1 MKRIKNNQISKKFT
15 NLSNNSKKIK
25 KNGAFFIINGETQNG
40 NLYIQDAIKNG
51 ATNLISENKEDFKKI
66 DKKIN
71 TYLVSDTRK
80 AFANSCTKYFLNPSD
95 KLDVCGITGTN
106 GKTSVSFLLKKIWR
120 KESPGLIGTIE
131 TSYSKT
137 KSLSSL
143 TTPDTYELN
152 ETMSKMVKKNIKN
165 VFLEVSSHS
174 LAMSRIEC
182 ININSA
188 IFTNMSR
195 DHLDFHKNFNEYFNC
210 KSKLFMNHLRFSKSK
225 NKIAVINMDDKYGLK
240 LLKLISKD
248 IKVITY
254 SLRNKNADFYLKNN
268 YKLNSKFLLEIE
280 NKRKTYFI
288 KTSLFGEYNFQN
300 ILAAFSYSLTKGLNV
315 EKIIKG
321 IEAFR
326 GAPGRLEKIKNN
338 NLNIFI
344 DYAHT
349 PDALKKSLISLKE
362 NFNNKKLFVVFGCG
376 GNRDKGKRK
385 TMGAIAEEFADKVIL
400 TSDNPRFEDP
410 LKIIED
416 ILGGFKKK
424 GEKAIIINRREAIR
438 SSIKNL
444 NYNCVL
450 LIAGK
455 GHENYQEIDG
465 KRKTF
470 SDLEEA
476 KEALKEYAS

>member
-1 MKRIKNNQISKKFT
+1 
-15 NLSNNSKKIK
+15 
-25 KNGAFFIINGETQNG
+25 
-40 NLYIQDAIKNG
+40 
-51 ATNLISENKEDFKKI
+51 
-66 DKKIN
+66 
-71 TYLVSDTRK
+71 
-80 AFANSCTKYFLNPSD
+80 
-95 KLDVCGITGTN
+95 
-106 GKTSVSFLLKKIWR
+106 
-120 KESPGLIGTIE
+120 
-131 TSYSKT
+131 
-137 KSLSSL
+137 
-143 TTPDTYELN
+143 
-152 ETMSKMVKKNIKN
+152 
-165 VFLEVSSHS
+165 
-174 LAMSRIEC
+174 
-182 ININSA
+182 
-188 IFTNMSR
+188 
-195 DHLDFHKNFNEYFNC
+195 
-210 KSKLFMNHLRFSKSK
+210 
-225 NKIAVINMDDKYGLK
+225 MDDKYGLK
-240 LLKLISKD
+240 LLKLINKN